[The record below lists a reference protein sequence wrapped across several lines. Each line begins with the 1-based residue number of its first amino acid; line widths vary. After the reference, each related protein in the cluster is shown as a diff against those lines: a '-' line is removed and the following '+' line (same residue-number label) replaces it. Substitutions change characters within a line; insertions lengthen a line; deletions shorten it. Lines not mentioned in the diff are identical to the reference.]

1 MTFKQIGEGIGKLVQ
16 VKNDAYGDS
25 FAKSGIVLETLYPDG
40 IRPDQYK
47 DALGIVRVVDKLFRV
62 ATRKNAFGESPWAD
76 IAGYG
81 ILGVMRDQA
90 ENETAV
96 PAKAAEV

>member
-1 MTFKQIGEGIGKLVQ
+1 MTYREIGEEIGKLVQ
-16 VKNDAYGDS
+16 IKNDAYGDS
-25 FAKSGIVLETLYPDG
+25 FAKSGLILETLYPNG

-47 DALGIVRVVDKLFRV
+47 DALGVVRVVDKLFRI

-76 IAGYG
+76 VAGYG
-81 ILGVMRDQA
+81 ILGVMRDQL
-90 ENETAV
+90 ENEDTF